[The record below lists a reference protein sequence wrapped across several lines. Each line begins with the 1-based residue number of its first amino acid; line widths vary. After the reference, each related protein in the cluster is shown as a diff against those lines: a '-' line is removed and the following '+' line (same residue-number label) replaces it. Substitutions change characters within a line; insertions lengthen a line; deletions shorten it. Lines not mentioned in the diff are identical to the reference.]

1 MNKEQTEKLAA
12 ALLDEAVTC
21 AKRNEHEDA
30 LDLMQK
36 SVKLRFRDQLEKIIN
51 GDRELLD
58 NTVKMQFDPDD
69 GTKIIARCMM
79 SILITDEAFNK
90 KYKFHVEYEE

>member
-36 SVKLRFRDQLEKIIN
+36 SVKLRFRDQLEKIIKN
-51 GDRELLD
+51 CLLT
-58 NTVKMQFDPDD
+58 N
-69 GTKIIARCMM
+69 IYI
-79 SILITDEAFNK
+79 
-90 KYKFHVEYEE
+90 KFALK